1 MDTGLLVSFILGASS
16 IVSSLI
22 TSIFFGWIP
31 NRRSQK
37 IQKLKS
43 KVVTL
48 IKDVA
53 SFREIE
59 SAYISLLS
67 EKTGENR
74 EGLKNRIR
82 KQVREKMGYSLSDN
96 TQPCK
101 IKNALENLKQN

>member
-48 IKDVA
+48 TKDVA

-59 SAYISLLS
+59 SVYISLLS
-67 EKTGENR
+67 EETGENR

-82 KQVREKMGYSLSDN
+82 KQVREKMGYPLTQLSH
-96 TQPCK
+96 P
-101 IKNALENLKQN
+101 